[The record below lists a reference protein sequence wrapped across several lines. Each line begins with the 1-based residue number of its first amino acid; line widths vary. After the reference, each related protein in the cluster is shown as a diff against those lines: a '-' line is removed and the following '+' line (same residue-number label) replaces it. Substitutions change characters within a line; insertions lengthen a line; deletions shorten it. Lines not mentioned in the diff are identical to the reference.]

1 MKPSHRE
8 RRRATRKYLGGAAEI
23 LENVRGEWSQ
33 AIARDV
39 SRLGMFVETVSPYR
53 VGEEVTVRFVL
64 PTCSCQVEVRGRI
77 VRAVTTGEATE
88 TSRIGVGIE
97 FIEPADWALAEVVR
111 FIEERGPDMR
121 GATVVTDD

>member
-8 RRRATRKYLGGAAEI
+8 RRRATRKYLGGAAEV
-23 LENVRGEWSQ
+23 LEKVHGEWSH

-39 SRLGMFVETVSPYR
+39 SRLGMFVETVSRYR

-64 PTCSCQVEVRGRI
+64 PTCSCQIEVRDRI
-77 VRAVTTGEATE
+77 VRAVGPGDTQGPD
-88 TSRIGVGIE
+88 RLGVGIE
-97 FIEPADWALAEVVR
+97 FIDPADWALAEVVR
-111 FIEERGPDMR
+111 FIDERGPDMR